1 MTPPVD
7 ADYVREQY
15 ELVRR
20 EATTTDPTAPRGP
33 GLALLMTRGMSG
45 WLAAIQTLAPPPLAR
60 GGRRDTIASPDR
72 VAWSADDRTQLTHIL
87 ASLVLTCAQEGV
99 RR

>member
-7 ADYVREQY
+7 ADYLRAQY

-20 EATTTDPTAPRGP
+20 EATTTDPTGPRGH

-45 WLAAIQTLAPPPLAR
+45 CLTAIQTLAPTLVGSAR
-60 GGRRDTIASPDR
+60 MDAIASSDR
-72 VAWSADDRTQLTHIL
+72 IAWQANDRTQLTHVL
-87 ASLVLTCAQEGV
+87 ASLVLTCVQEVV
-99 RR
+99 R

>member
-20 EATTTDPTAPRGP
+20 EATTTDPTGARGH

-45 WLAAIQTLAPPPLAR
+45 WLAAIQTLAPIPRAESTR
-60 GGRRDTIASPDR
+60 MDAIASSDR
-72 VAWSADDRTQLTHIL
+72 VAWQANDRTQLTHVL
-87 ASLVLTCAQEGV
+87 ASLVLTCVQEVV
-99 RR
+99 R

>member
-1 MTPPVD
+1 MTLPVD

-20 EATTTDPTAPRGP
+20 EATTTDPTTPRGS

-45 WLAAIQTLAPPPLAR
+45 WLAVIQTLAPPSRAR
-60 GGRRDTIASPDR
+60 AERMDTVASPDR
-72 VAWSADDRTQLTHIL
+72 GAWSADDRAQLTHVL
-87 ASLVLTCAQEGV
+87 AGLVRTCLQEVV
-99 RR
+99 R

>member
-7 ADYVREQY
+7 ADYMRAQY

-20 EATTTDPTAPRGP
+20 EATTTDPTIPRGH

-45 WLAAIQTLAPPPLAR
+45 WLEAIQTCAPTPRAGSTR
-60 GGRRDTIASPDR
+60 MDATASSDR
-72 VAWSADDRTQLTHIL
+72 VAWQATDRTQLTHVL
-87 ASLVLTCAQEGV
+87 ASLVLTCVQEVV
-99 RR
+99 R